1 MKKYDI
7 QISPLYNLS
16 NKKKLKEILH
26 LQNNPKAIN
35 YVLKNKKIYYNEFSI
50 KQKNNKKREIQAPQ
64 DVLKFMQGKLNT
76 LLLRIKTP
84 DFLFSSK
91 KSNIQNAE
99 YHKGNTF
106 FLSTDIEHFYQNV
119 SEQKVYDMFIKKFCI
134 SKDIAY
140 ILKELVFF
148 YDKKLNKTVL
158 PTGSPCSQLIA
169 YWTYE
174 KTFDDINDYCNRNEL
189 KFSLYVDDICV
200 SSIKSIKS
208 DILRYIKNRLKYVN
222 LNLKESKT
230 KCYTKKEEKIITGCA
245 VSRKHNINI
254 PKEKRQEINNLIKEE
269 NIEKIIKTKNIKQLR
284 SIIGKI
290 SYAQQIVPNYQNRKY
305 KELIEIKKN
314 ME

>member
-1 MKKYDI
+1 MRKYDI
-7 QISPLYNLS
+7 KTSPLYNLS

-26 LQNNPKAIN
+26 LQNNPKAIK
-35 YVLKNKKIYYNEFSI
+35 YVLKNKKFYYNEFSI
-50 KQKNNKKREIQAPQ
+50 KQNNNKKREIQAPQ

-99 YHKGNTF
+99 YHKENPF

-119 SEQKVYDMFIKKFCI
+119 SELKVYDMFIKKFCM

-148 YDKKLNKTVL
+148 YDKKMNRTVL

-174 KTFDDINDYCNRNEL
+174 KTFNDVNDYCIKNGL
-189 KFSLYVDDICV
+189 KFSLYVDDINI
-200 SSIKSIKS
+200 SSSKIIKSHA
-208 DILRYIKNRLKYVN
+208 LRNIKNRLEYIG
-222 LNLKESKT
+222 LNLKRDKT
-230 KCYTKKEEKIITGCA
+230 KFYGSKEEKKVTGCA
-245 VSRKHNINI
+245 ITRKHNINI
-254 PKEKRQEINNLIKEE
+254 PKEKRQEINNLIKKE
-269 NIEKIIKTKNIKQLR
+269 NIEKIIKTKNIKALN

-290 SYAQQIVPNYQNRKY
+290 SYYQRIVPNYQNRIY
-305 KELIEIKKN
+305 KKLIEIKKS